1 MEAIRW
7 FGEIG
12 LTDVGLVGGKGA
24 NLGEL
29 TTAGL
34 PVPPGFV
41 VTAAAYLEAISG
53 SGARARLARLLSELN
68 ADDPSSLAETQRAA
82 RKEIMATPI
91 PAEIADAIENAYRAI
106 GHDVAVAVRSSGT
119 TEDAG
124 DNSFAGMNA
133 SFTNVIG
140 LPNVLTRVKDC
151 WASLYGERVLA
162 YRAEQRLT
170 EEPAIAVIIQKM
182 IFSEESGVMFTADPT
197 TGAIDRMIIES
208 VFGQGEAIVSGR
220 VEPDTYIL
228 DKVGPRLLSVRQ
240 GKQKFKIVRGPDGA
254 DVEQP
259 LDAGEVDRRSLSQA
273 EIIAIAELGLRAQQH
288 YGTPQD
294 LEWARAA
301 GETYLVQSRPIT
313 TLGAQPASEPRP
325 ASAAP
330 DLLLSGLAASAGRAS
345 GRVRILTSPNQQR
358 EFLDGEVLVAEMTS
372 PDWVPAMRRA
382 TALITDGG
390 GVTCHA
396 AIVSRELQLPCV
408 VGTGNATTS
417 LRTGQEVTVDG
428 RTGKVY
434 AGAAAP
440 ITVQRPTQPLPE
452 PVSPLATRLYVNLA
466 VAEHAEEVAA
476 LPVDGV
482 GLLRAEFMVADALDG
497 VHPRRLIELGQ
508 QERFVDAM
516 SESLLQITRAF
527 SPRPV
532 VYRSI
537 DFRTNEFRG
546 LQGGEA
552 YEPHEAN
559 PMIGYRG
566 CYRYI
571 HQPDLFNLE
580 LDVLGRVAE
589 STPNIRLMIPFV
601 RTAWELER
609 CLNIVQAHPT
619 ATSLPV
625 WVMAEV
631 PSVAYWIP
639 TYAEMGIE
647 GVSIGSNDLTQ
658 LVLGVDRDSEVCA
671 ELFDEADPA
680 VLDTIARIIGAC
692 QEAGISSSLC
702 GQAPSDRPEYAEKL
716 VQLGITSISVNPDV
730 AHQVRDI
737 IAGAERRI
745 LLAATAPWR
754 SPAPTISPRHRLH
767 GPHGRS

>member
-41 VTAAAYLEAISG
+41 VTAAAYLEAVSQ
-53 SGARARLARLLSELN
+53 SGARVRLARLLSELN
-68 ADDPSSLAETQRAA
+68 ADDPISLTQTQRAA
-82 RKEIMATPI
+82 REEIMATPI
-91 PAEIADAIENAYRAI
+91 PAEIADAIENAYRWM
-106 GHDVAVAVRSSGT
+106 GNDLAVAVRSSGT

-124 DNSFAGMNA
+124 DSSFAGMNA

-140 LPNVLTRVKDC
+140 LPNVLARVKDC

-197 TGAIDRMIIES
+197 TGALDRMIIES

-240 GKQKFKIVRGPDGA
+240 GKQKFKIVRGPGGA

-313 TLGAQPASEPRP
+313 TLDALPASEPRP

-382 TALITDGG
+382 AALITDGG

-508 QERFVDAM
+508 QDRFVDAM

-552 YEPHEAN
+552 YEPPEAN

-589 STPNIRLMIPFV
+589 STPSIRLMIPFV

-619 ATSLPV
+619 AASLPV

-692 QEAGISSSLC
+692 QESGISSSLC

-754 SPAPTISPRHRLH
+754 SAAPTISPRHRLH

>member
-1 MEAIRW
+1 MGSIRW

-41 VTAAAYLEAISG
+41 VTAAAYLEAVSG
-53 SGARARLARLLSELN
+53 SGARARLARLMSELN
-68 ADDPSSLAETQRAA
+68 ADDPISLKETQRAA
-82 RKEIMATPI
+82 REEIMATPI
-91 PAEIADAIENAYRAI
+91 PAEIADAVENAYRTL
-106 GHDVAVAVRSSGT
+106 GDDVAVAVRSSGT

-124 DNSFAGMNA
+124 DSSFAGMNA

-140 LPNVLTRVKDC
+140 LPNVLTRVTDC

-162 YRAEQRLT
+162 YRAEQHLT

-197 TGAIDRMIIES
+197 TGALDRMIIES

-313 TLGAQPASEPRP
+313 TLGAQPASKPRP

-330 DLLLSGLAASAGRAS
+330 DLLLSGLAASTGRAS

-382 TALITDGG
+382 AALITDGG

-482 GLLRAEFMVADALDG
+482 GLLRAEFMVADALNG

-508 QERFVDAM
+508 QDHFVDAM

-566 CYRYI
+566 CYRYT
-571 HQPDLFNLE
+571 HEPDLFNLE
-580 LDVLGRVAE
+580 LDVLGRVADA
-589 STPNIRLMIPFV
+589 THNLRLMIPFV

-609 CLNIVQAHPT
+609 CLSIVQAHPR
-619 ATSLPV
+619 AASLPV

-754 SPAPTISPRHRLH
+754 SAAPTISPRHRLH

>member
-1 MEAIRW
+1 VEAIRW
-7 FGEIG
+7 FEETS

-41 VTAAAYLEAISG
+41 VTAAAYLEAVSE

-68 ADDPSSLAETQRAA
+68 ADDPSSLTETQRAA
-82 RKEIMATPI
+82 REEIVATPI
-91 PAEIADAIENAYRAI
+91 PAEIADAVENAYRRL
-106 GHDVAVAVRSSGT
+106 GDDVAVAVRSSGT

-124 DNSFAGMNA
+124 DSSFAGMNA

-140 LPNVLTRVKDC
+140 LPNVLRRVKDC

-162 YRAEQRLT
+162 YRAEQQLT
-170 EEPAIAVIIQKM
+170 EEPAVAVIIQKM
-182 IFSEESGVMFTADPT
+182 IFSEASGVMFTADPT
-197 TGAIDRMIIES
+197 TGALDRMIIES

-228 DKVGPRLLSVRQ
+228 DKGGPRLLSVRQ

-254 DVEQP
+254 DIEQP
-259 LDAGEVDRRSLSQA
+259 LDAGEVDWRSFCQA
-273 EIIAIAELGLRAQQH
+273 EIIAIADLGLRAERH

-301 GETYLVQSRPIT
+301 GETYLAQSRPIT

-382 TALITDGG
+382 AALITDGG

-417 LRTGQEVTVDG
+417 LRAGQEVTVDG

-434 AGAAAP
+434 AGPAAP

-452 PVSPLATRLYVNLA
+452 PISPLATRLYVNLA
-466 VAEHAEEVAA
+466 VAQHAEEVAA

-508 QERFVDAM
+508 QDRFADAM

-566 CYRYI
+566 CYRYT

-580 LDVLGRVAE
+580 LDVLGLVAE

-609 CLNIVQAHPT
+609 CLNIVHAHPR
-619 ATSLPV
+619 AGGLPV

-658 LVLGVDRDSEVCA
+658 LVLGVDRDSKVCA
-671 ELFDEADPA
+671 ELFDEADAA

-702 GQAPSDRPEYAEKL
+702 GQAPSDRPEYAENL

-730 AHQVRDI
+730 VHQVRDI
-737 IAGAERRI
+737 IAGAKRRI
-745 LLAATAPWR
+745 LMAATAPWR
-754 SPAPTISPRHRLH
+754 SAAPTISPRHRLH
-767 GPHGRS
+767 GFHGRS